1 MHRYRFWVTA
11 VTTAVFAVL
20 AFSIPLWSLEV
31 YLYGSLSTPE
41 VKPPEGV
48 SYTVDL
54 GDHAFSAADWETLL
68 RRQEKVVLFPSL
80 KDLETYRAFLSDR
93 KEQVI
98 VSDFYK
104 DEKSPY
110 KTFFTLNENYH
121 TFIFLNFVTDE
132 VSIPWEALQEDLRN
146 QNPDALLVV
155 GNSKN
160 MATLQ
165 EKLSSFS
172 ATQFINRD
180 TVGEN
185 FTQLLPLPE
194 KEVFLFFYS
203 SRCPVCR
210 KLKNEVTPPAFA
222 PYRDRIKVVYLDY
235 TITANYEELIRLE
248 EFWKVEEKSSVEIF
262 SAAGYVASEDEAS
275 INRELEALIQKTL
288 ALEEGKK
295 KVIPTEGEAKGLI
308 TSRFQGFTPW
318 VLLGAGLLDG
328 LNPCAFAT
336 IIFMVNLLLVLGQNR
351 RRIFQVGTT
360 YASAVFVTY
369 LLLGVGIF
377 EVWRSLVVYQMISR
391 IIYGVMAGVLMV
403 LAVLSLK
410 DALQYRKEGRDTEM
424 TLGLPKGW
432 RVKINQYLKESFT
445 NRSFFLAAILS
456 GFVISIV
463 EAGCTGQVYL
473 PTIMYIAREVQQ
485 YRLRALGY
493 LLFYNAFF
501 IVPLLLVFLGI
512 FFGSQSRALVHFGRK
527 NVFVSKIALAGLF
540 VILGVLLLEGAL
552 T

>member
-180 TVGEN
+180 AVGES
-185 FTQLLPLPE
+185 FTRFLPLPE

-275 INRELEALIQKTL
+275 INKELEALIQKTL
-288 ALEEGKK
+288 TLEEGKK

-318 VLLGAGLLDG
+318 VLVGAGLLDG

-351 RRIFQVGTT
+351 RRIFQVGAT

-377 EVWRSLVVYQMISR
+377 EVWRSLSVYQMISR
-391 IIYGVMAGVLMV
+391 IVYGVMAGVLMV

-410 DALQYRKEGRDTEM
+410 DAFQYRKEGKDTEM

-512 FFGSQSRALVHFGRK
+512 FFGSQSRALVNFGRK

>member
-1 MHRYRFWVTA
+1 
-11 VTTAVFAVL
+11 VL

-68 RRQEKVVLFPSL
+68 RRQEKAVLFPSL

-288 ALEEGKK
+288 ALEEGTKK
-295 KVIPTEGEAKGLI
+295 
-308 TSRFQGFTPW
+308 S
-318 VLLGAGLLDG
+318 
-328 LNPCAFAT
+328 NP
-336 IIFMVNLLLVLGQNR
+336 
-351 RRIFQVGTT
+351 
-360 YASAVFVTY
+360 
-369 LLLGVGIF
+369 
-377 EVWRSLVVYQMISR
+377 
-391 IIYGVMAGVLMV
+391 
-403 LAVLSLK
+403 
-410 DALQYRKEGRDTEM
+410 
-424 TLGLPKGW
+424 
-432 RVKINQYLKESFT
+432 
-445 NRSFFLAAILS
+445 
-456 GFVISIV
+456 
-463 EAGCTGQVYL
+463 
-473 PTIMYIAREVQQ
+473 
-485 YRLRALGY
+485 
-493 LLFYNAFF
+493 
-501 IVPLLLVFLGI
+501 
-512 FFGSQSRALVHFGRK
+512 H
-527 NVFVSKIALAGLF
+527 
-540 VILGVLLLEGAL
+540 
-552 T
+552 